1 MYRKTIL
8 IVCILLMI
16 YVGLSA
22 YYNLDTNKIEIDTN
36 EQNDSTNTIN
46 DESLNKTEVNIDN
59 KNNQDAFTQNEE
71 QNAIYIDKS
80 NTTTEQLIYDDK
92 TSKEDIGVKYLDKSG
107 IIVKQPSYED
117 IVEDDKEIYV
127 DSSGLH
133 EVDVEHSKSD
143 EINEITEE
151 NSINIIKQ
159 TENKQS
165 DTSEEAFYEDNVSKK
180 DLLNI
185 QEVKIGDTNF
195 STKKIIKEI
204 SFRDQI
210 DGIRYA
216 LKLNIPYLI
225 SVIKKG
231 VNKETKDL
239 VKEHLRERLSDEEY
253 EKVYA
258 LVHKYLYL
266 IE

>member
-8 IVCILLMI
+8 IVCILLLI

-22 YYNLDTNKIEIDTN
+22 YYNLNTNKVEIDAT
-36 EQNDSTNTIN
+36 EQNNSTNSIKE
-46 DESLNKTEVNIDN
+46 ESSNKTEVNIDN
-59 KNNQDAFTQNEE
+59 NYNHETFTQSEE
-71 QNAIYIDKS
+71 QNAKYIDKS
-80 NTTTEQLIYDDK
+80 DTTTEQLIYDDK
-92 TSKEDIGVKYLDKSG
+92 ASNEDIGVKYIDKSG
-107 IIVKQPSYED
+107 LIVKQPAYED
-117 IVEDDKEIYV
+117 IVEDKQIYI
-127 DSSGLH
+127 DFSGLH
-133 EVDVEHSKSD
+133 EVENEDSGPDKIS
-143 EINEITEE
+143 EITEE
-151 NSINIIKQ
+151 SSISIIKK
-159 TENKQS
+159 TENKQTN
-165 DTSEEAFYEDNVSKK
+165 TSEETFYEENVTKK

-225 SVIKKG
+225 SVVKKG

-253 EKVYA
+253 EKVDA